1 MATNSGNNS
10 RRSVVKDRSQVYN
23 PATGNFIKRDSTTGR
38 FMEVKKDG
46 TPFKGIKKE
55 VTIVKSNPSVKK
67 STALKAERA
76 VIKVKN
82 AIRAKK

>member
-1 MATNSGNNS
+1 
-10 RRSVVKDRSQVYN
+10 
-23 PATGNFIKRDSTTGR
+23 
-38 FMEVKKDG
+38 MEVKKDG

-55 VTIVKSNPSVKK
+55 NSSVKSNPSVKK

-82 AIRAKK
+82 ATRSKK